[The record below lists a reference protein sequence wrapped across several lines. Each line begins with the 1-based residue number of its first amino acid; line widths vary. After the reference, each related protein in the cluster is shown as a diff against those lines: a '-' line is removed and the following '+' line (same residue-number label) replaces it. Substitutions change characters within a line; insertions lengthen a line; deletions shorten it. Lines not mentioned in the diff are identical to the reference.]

1 MSLEF
6 SRLLSIMDDLR
17 EKCPWDKKQTLE
29 SLSHLTIEEVYE
41 LYDAILDK
49 NLDNLKEEVA
59 DVMLHLVFYAKIIS
73 EKDATSIED
82 ILKMGND
89 KLINRH
95 PHVFEVSQDL
105 TVEQVKEN
113 WEKLKLKEGRTSIL
127 GGVPK
132 SLPALIK
139 AHRIQDKAAHIGFQW
154 DTIDGVWDKLN
165 EELGELNQALETK
178 VSEDIEEEIGDVLFS
193 IINLARYAKVDPE
206 LALQRTNQ
214 KFIQRFQYIEEQA
227 TKPLSDMTIEEMD
240 ALWNEAKLKLKK
252 QT

>member
-17 EKCPWDKKQTLE
+17 EKCPWDKKQSLE

-73 EKDATSIED
+73 EKDGTSIDD

-89 KLINRH
+89 KLIHRH
-95 PHVFEVSQDL
+95 PHVYEVSQDL

-154 DTIDGVWDKLN
+154 DSIAGVWDKLN
-165 EELGELNQALETK
+165 EELEELKHAIETK
-178 VSEDIEEEIGDVLFS
+178 VSEDIEEEMGDVLFS
-193 IINLARYAKVDPE
+193 MINLARYAKVDPE

-214 KFIQRFQYIEEQA
+214 KFIERFQFIEEQA
-227 TKPLSDMTIEEMD
+227 TKPLSDMNLEEMD
-240 ALWNEAKLKLKK
+240 ALWNEAKVKLKTK
-252 QT
+252 

>member
-1 MSLEF
+1 MSSEF
-6 SRLLSIMDDLR
+6 NRLLAIMNDLR

-73 EKDATSIED
+73 EKDGTSIED

-89 KLINRH
+89 KLIQRH
-95 PHVFEVSQDL
+95 PHVYEVSQDL

-165 EELGELNQALETK
+165 EELGELKQALETK
-178 VSEDIEEEIGDVLFS
+178 VSEDIEEEVGDVLFS
-193 IINLARYAKVDPE
+193 MINLARYAKVDPE
-206 LALQRTNQ
+206 IALQRTNQ
-214 KFIQRFQYIEEQA
+214 KFIERFQYIEEQA
-227 TKPLSDMTIEEMD
+227 TKPLSDMNLEEMD
-240 ALWNEAKLKLKK
+240 ALWNEAKEKLKTK
-252 QT
+252 

>member
-17 EKCPWDKKQTLE
+17 EKCPWDKKQSLE

-73 EKDATSIED
+73 EKDGTSIDD

-89 KLINRH
+89 KLIHRH
-95 PHVFEVSQDL
+95 PHVYEVNQEL
-105 TVEQVKEN
+105 TLEEVKEN
-113 WEKLKLKEGRTSIL
+113 WEKIKLKEGRTSIL

-154 DTIDGVWDKLN
+154 DSIAGVWDKLN
-165 EELGELNQALETK
+165 EELEELKHAIETK
-178 VSEDIEEEIGDVLFS
+178 VSEDIEEEMGDVLFS
-193 IINLARYAKVDPE
+193 MINLARYAKVDPE

-214 KFIQRFQYIEEQA
+214 KFIERFQFIEEQA
-227 TKPLSDMTIEEMD
+227 TKPLSDMNLEEMD
-240 ALWNEAKLKLKK
+240 ALWNEAKVKLKTK
-252 QT
+252 

>member
-1 MSLEF
+1 MSSEF
-6 SRLLSIMDDLR
+6 NRLLAIMNDLR

-41 LYDAILDK
+41 LYDAILDM

-73 EKDATSIED
+73 EKDGTSIED

-89 KLINRH
+89 KLIQRH
-95 PHVFEVSQDL
+95 PHVYEVSQDL

-165 EELGELNQALETK
+165 EELGELKQALETK
-178 VSEDIEEEIGDVLFS
+178 VSEDIEEEVGDVLFS
-193 IINLARYAKVDPE
+193 MINLARYAKVDPE

-214 KFIQRFQYIEEQA
+214 KFIERFQYIEEQA
-227 TKPLSDMTIEEMD
+227 TKPLSDMNLEEMD
-240 ALWNEAKLKLKK
+240 ALWNEAKEKLKTK
-252 QT
+252 

>member
-73 EKDATSIED
+73 EKDDTSIED

>member
-1 MSLEF
+1 MSSEF
-6 SRLLSIMDDLR
+6 NRLLAIMNDLR

-73 EKDATSIED
+73 EKDGTSIED

-89 KLINRH
+89 KLIQRH
-95 PHVFEVSQDL
+95 PHVYEVSQDL

-165 EELGELNQALETK
+165 EELGELKQALETK
-178 VSEDIEEEIGDVLFS
+178 VSEDIEEEVGDVLFS
-193 IINLARYAKVDPE
+193 MINLARYAKVDPE

-214 KFIQRFQYIEEQA
+214 KFIERFQYIEEQA
-227 TKPLSDMTIEEMD
+227 TKPLSDMNLEEMD
-240 ALWNEAKLKLKK
+240 ALWNEAKEKLKTK
-252 QT
+252 

>member
-1 MSLEF
+1 VSSEF
-6 SRLLSIMDDLR
+6 NRLLAIMNDLR

-41 LYDAILDK
+41 LYDAILDM

-73 EKDATSIED
+73 EKDGTSIED

-89 KLINRH
+89 KLIQRH
-95 PHVFEVSQDL
+95 PHVYEVSQDL

-165 EELGELNQALETK
+165 EELGELKQALETK
-178 VSEDIEEEIGDVLFS
+178 VSEDIEEEVGDVLFS
-193 IINLARYAKVDPE
+193 MINLARYAKVDPE

-214 KFIQRFQYIEEQA
+214 KFIERFQYIEEQA
-227 TKPLSDMTIEEMD
+227 TKPLSDMNLEEMD
-240 ALWNEAKLKLKK
+240 ALWNEAKEKLKTK
-252 QT
+252 

>member
-73 EKDATSIED
+73 EKDDTSIED

-154 DTIDGVWDKLN
+154 NTIDGVWDKLN

-214 KFIQRFQYIEEQA
+214 KFIQRFQYIEEQT

>member
-1 MSLEF
+1 MSSEF
-6 SRLLSIMDDLR
+6 NRLLAIMNDLR

-73 EKDATSIED
+73 EKDGTSIED

-89 KLINRH
+89 KLIQRH
-95 PHVFEVSQDL
+95 PHVYEVSQDL

-165 EELGELNQALETK
+165 EELGELKQALETK
-178 VSEDIEEEIGDVLFS
+178 VSEDIEEEMGDVLFS
-193 IINLARYAKVDPE
+193 MINLARYAKVDPE
-206 LALQRTNQ
+206 IALQRTNQ
-214 KFIQRFQYIEEQA
+214 KFIERFQYIEEQA
-227 TKPLSDMTIEEMD
+227 TKPLSDMNLEEMD
-240 ALWNEAKLKLKK
+240 ALWNEAKEKLKTK
-252 QT
+252 

>member
-1 MSLEF
+1 MSSEF
-6 SRLLSIMDDLR
+6 NRLLAIMNDLR

-73 EKDATSIED
+73 EKDGTSIED

-95 PHVFEVSQDL
+95 PHVYEVSQDL

-165 EELGELNQALETK
+165 EELGELKQALETK
-178 VSEDIEEEIGDVLFS
+178 VSEDIEEEVGDVLFS
-193 IINLARYAKVDPE
+193 MINLARYAKVDPE

-214 KFIQRFQYIEEQA
+214 KFIERFQYIEEQA
-227 TKPLSDMTIEEMD
+227 TKPLSDMNLEEMD
-240 ALWNEAKLKLKK
+240 ALWNEAKEKLKTK
-252 QT
+252 

>member
-1 MSLEF
+1 
-6 SRLLSIMDDLR
+6 MDDLR
-17 EKCPWDKKQTLE
+17 EKCPWDKKQSLE

-73 EKDATSIED
+73 EKDGTSIDD

-89 KLINRH
+89 KLIHRH
-95 PHVFEVSQDL
+95 PHVYEVNQEL
-105 TVEQVKEN
+105 TLEEVKEN
-113 WEKLKLKEGRTSIL
+113 WEKIKLKEGRTSIL

-154 DTIDGVWDKLN
+154 DSIAGVWDKLN
-165 EELGELNQALETK
+165 EELEELKHAIETK
-178 VSEDIEEEIGDVLFS
+178 VSEDIEEEMGDVLFS
-193 IINLARYAKVDPE
+193 MINLARYAKVDPE

-214 KFIQRFQYIEEQA
+214 KFIERFQFIEEQA
-227 TKPLSDMTIEEMD
+227 TKPLSDMNLEEMD
-240 ALWNEAKLKLKK
+240 ALWNEAKVKLKTK
-252 QT
+252 